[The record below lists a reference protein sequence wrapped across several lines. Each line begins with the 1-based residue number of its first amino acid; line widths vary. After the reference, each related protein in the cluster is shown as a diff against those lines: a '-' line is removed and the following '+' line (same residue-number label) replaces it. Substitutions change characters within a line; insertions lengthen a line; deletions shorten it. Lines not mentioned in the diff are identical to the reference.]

1 MSLGEYLK
9 RNIPE
14 FQQKDSPLT
23 AYLDVSGDFLGEMK
37 EAITQFDYH
46 RDWKKGSELSVD
58 MTTKQRGFNLPSNMS
73 YSAKRVFL
81 RDIAEVIKR
90 NGTEDGLLHALKM
103 IGYDAEVRAAWI
115 PCADRLEQGYYV
127 DIETC
132 DERYYELNRQSYRDF
147 LYGNEVVTDRGVYFS
162 GFRYIDDFLRK
173 NEITDIPISGEI
185 YEEYKPT
192 NLSVTKTPYVVVRLK
207 NGDFNVDVN
216 DYVNPITGK
225 SYKYSSDE
233 EFQLVNDIVEFF
245 IKNGYRATT
254 IRSILIAFLQQFD
267 DTLTISDTFNDNTYY
282 DPDGGD
288 DLADASEFCE
298 NGITASRVYVDGSIG
313 SNMGVGSEIPY
324 ESPLSIVKPLPIGM
338 YSDYVNEKFV
348 WSDFTNTISLSLAN
362 QYPDFLVRYNTEISL
377 SNTSSVSIDVY
388 INGEFFDS
396 VNSGDI
402 FEYTT
407 DHTIH
412 AVRITPSNFIE
423 EVITVNFNFNKF
435 DQQNKYDSINCS
447 DILVDELKELDDSFS
462 ITDSIN
468 QEYSYKF
475 DEDSVIED
483 SISTKDIIDNQG
495 NVLVVS
501 DIGGNMTTG
510 TQIPYASPISI
521 INPLPI
527 GIQSAIVDEI
537 YDWAE
542 FTQTLSVGLE
552 EQHASILLRYN
563 TIVQINNTSTTPID
577 VLIDDSIYQIVE
589 PNSVIALVTTH
600 TMHKLTITPSL
611 FTNEAVN
618 IALTFNQFNQN
629 SEDL

>member
-1 MSLGEYLK
+1 MSLRDYLK
-9 RNIPE
+9 NKIPE
-14 FQQKDSPLT
+14 FQQIDSPLT
-23 AYLDVSGDFLGEMK
+23 GYLDAAGGFLDEMK

-46 RDWKKGSELSVD
+46 RDWRKGSELSVD
-58 MTTKQRGFNLPSNMS
+58 MTTKQRGFDLPSNMA
-73 YSAKRVFL
+73 YEAKRVFL

-90 NGTEDGLLHALKM
+90 NGTEDGLIHALKM
-103 IGYDAEVRAAWI
+103 IGYNADVRPAWI
-115 PCADRLEQGYYV
+115 PCAERLEEGYLV
-127 DIETC
+127 DIVSGIEK
-132 DERYYELNRQSYRDF
+132 YYELDRRTYRDF
-147 LYGNEVVTDRGVYFS
+147 LYGEAVVTENGVYFE
-162 GFRYIDDFLRK
+162 GHKYIDDALEQNK
-173 NEITDIPISGEI
+173 VTGIPISGEI
-185 YEEYKPT
+185 YDEFAP
-192 NLSVTKTPYVVVRLK
+192 NNISVTKSPYVAIRLK
-207 NGDFNVDVN
+207 NGDFNVDVRE
-216 DYVNPITGK
+216 YTNPITGK
-225 SYKYSSDE
+225 VYSYSADE
-233 EFQLVNDIVEFF
+233 EFKLVNDIIEYF
-245 IKNGYRATT
+245 IKSGYRATT

-267 DTLTISDTFNDNTYY
+267 DILTISDTFNDNTYY

-324 ESPLSIVKPLPIGM
+324 ESPLSIIKPLPIGM

-348 WSDFTNTISLSLAN
+348 WSDFANTISLSLAN

-388 INGEFFDS
+388 INGEFFNS

-402 FEYTT
+402 FEHTT

-412 AVRITPSNFIE
+412 TVRIAPSNFIE

-462 ITDSIN
+462 MTDSIN

-475 DEDSVIED
+475 DADSVIED

-537 YDWAE
+537 YDWVE

-552 EQHASILLRYN
+552 EQHASMLLRYN
-563 TIVQINNTSTTPID
+563 TIIQINNTSTTPID

-589 PNSVIALVTTH
+589 PNSVIELVTTH
-600 TMHKLTITPSL
+600 AMHKLKITPSL